1 MLLHSVYDA
10 FRCMNLL
17 ATLSEPTGIRE
28 IGRQLS
34 LDSAKVTRIM
44 QTLLALEMV
53 HRNEKRKYSLGLGV
67 HRFSAHAIHN
77 SAFYKAVLE
86 ILEEVGNKPVSI
98 VIGVLSGRD
107 VVYLIHTRQ
116 GKSVARAIGNYDSVP
131 VTESIIGI
139 KLLAARSDE
148 EIVSLIGI
156 HDFHLIKEDIDGA
169 RRHQVLVKHYPPQE
183 YRMACTIPGMQAAI
197 ALSNLSG
204 ERLELETLKK
214 FLVSAAQKISG
225 G

>member
-28 IGRQLS
+28 IGRRLS

-77 SAFYKAVLE
+77 STFYKAVLE
-86 ILEEVGNKPVSI
+86 ILEEVGNNPVSI

-131 VTESIIGI
+131 VTDSIIGV

-156 HDFHLIKEDIDGA
+156 HDFHLIKEDIDSA
-169 RRHQVLVKHYPPQE
+169 RRHQVLVKRYPPQE
-183 YRMACTIPGMQAAI
+183 YRMACAIPGMQAAI

-204 ERLELETLKK
+204 ERLELETLKT